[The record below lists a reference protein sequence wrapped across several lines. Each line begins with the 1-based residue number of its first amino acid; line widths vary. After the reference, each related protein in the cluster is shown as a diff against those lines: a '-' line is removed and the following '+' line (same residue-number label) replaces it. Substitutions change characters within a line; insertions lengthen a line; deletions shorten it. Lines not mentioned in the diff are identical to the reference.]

1 MQQSPMGDSC
11 FQPKGYFPISPKVS
25 TRLLPC
31 LKGQKGFTLVEL
43 LAAGMVFG
51 LVALAMGL
59 FLVFAVERTSE
70 GEARAELQRNG
81 WLLAEALRRAVE
93 AAREV
98 KVPALGESAGESSF
112 TALFPPEPFVDENR
126 NGLWDSAGATG
137 PCAPRECFEDLNKN
151 GVWDSSPF
159 PSVSF
164 RLRAEVLEVREGEG
178 EWKEFLENRYG
189 EPGLSSV
196 RLEEFR
202 VFRPQASDP
211 RLWRMRA
218 VIRDDRYSAT
228 DSQDHLRRAVEILV
242 RQRS

>member
-1 MQQSPMGDSC
+1 MLQQSPMGDSC

-196 RLEEFR
+196 RLEEFEGL
-202 VFRPQASDP
+202 FGPKPLIPGFGA
-211 RLWRMRA
+211 
-218 VIRDDRYSAT
+218 
-228 DSQDHLRRAVEILV
+228 
-242 RQRS
+242 